1 MLPGVALVESECL
14 PFHAIPHSS
23 PLFLD
28 YLNYAERVR
37 KYYPHPPLA
46 VERLLSA
53 EGGDY
58 PGERRQQL
66 AAVLERQNREWDP
79 TEETLDNIGRLGDGA
94 AAVVTGQQVALF
106 GGPLFSLLKALTT
119 VKLAAHLARSGRS
132 AVPVF
137 WLATTDHDLDEVNHA
152 KLPAGGEL
160 RLLRTAS
167 AGAKDAPVSSV
178 RLGGDVAELLREAA
192 ALLGEGEV
200 TDLLR
205 STYRPGE
212 TLGGAFARLFSRLFG
227 KHGVVLVDGADP
239 ELNRL
244 AQPIYRQALLKSA
257 ELGGALL
264 ERGRDLEAD
273 GYHAQV
279 RVTPSSTLLFVL
291 REGGRV
297 PLRHG
302 NGGLTLGAKPLSVA
316 DVERELDAHPENF
329 SANVLLRPV
338 VQDYLLPTLAYVGG
352 PSEVAYFAQAAVV
365 YQGLLGRVTPIL
377 PRLSATLVETPIQ
390 RLLQRYG
397 NLTLSDIFHG
407 PELLR
412 ELLASRRL
420 PSDALQRFQSAE
432 QALEELLH
440 DIRSS
445 LERLDPTLVEAA
457 AKSGAKMRYQLER
470 LKMRAARA
478 ELRRNQQLGRH
489 ADELAALLYPNK
501 NLQER
506 EIAGIY
512 FLARH
517 GAQLLD
523 QLLQWAQ
530 ISCPDHQVVY
540 LGSQ

>member
-1 MLPGVALVESECL
+1 VESECL

-23 PLFLD
+23 RLFLD
-28 YLNYAERVR
+28 YLSYAERVR

-53 EGGDY
+53 ESGDY
-58 PGERRQQL
+58 PGDRRQQL
-66 AAVLERQNREWDP
+66 AAVLERQNREWGP
-79 TEETLDNIGRLGDGA
+79 TRETLDNIGRLGDGA

-119 VKLAAHLARSGRS
+119 VKLAAHLAQSGRP

-137 WLATTDHDLDEVNHA
+137 WLATADHDLEEVNHA

-167 AGAKDAPVSSV
+167 AGAENAPVSSV
-178 RLGGDVAELLREAA
+178 RLAGDVAELLQEAA
-192 ALLGEGEV
+192 ALLGESEV

-205 STYRPGE
+205 SSYRSGE

-227 KHGVVLVDGADP
+227 KHGVVLVDGSDP

-264 ERGRDLEAD
+264 ERGHDLEAD

-297 PLRHG
+297 PLRRG
-302 NGGLTLGAKPLSVA
+302 NGGLTLGAKQLSVS

-352 PSEVAYFAQAAVV
+352 PSEVAYFAQVAVV

-377 PRLSATLVETPIQ
+377 PRLSATLVEAPTQ
-390 RLLQRYG
+390 RLLKRYG
-397 NLTLSDIFHG
+397 NLSLSDIFPG
-407 PELLR
+407 PEHLR

-420 PSDALQRFQSAE
+420 PSDTLQRFQSAE

-440 DIRSS
+440 DIRNS
-445 LERLDPTLVEAA
+445 LERLDPTLVQAA

-478 ELRRNQQLGRH
+478 ELRRNQELARH

-517 GAQLLD
+517 GTQLLD
-523 QLLQWAQ
+523 RLLEWTQ